1 MSATHTVITLGAA
14 VFAGV
19 ASHSALS
26 AFAASETATPEGYWR
41 TIDDETDE
49 AKGIVHITNQGGELT
64 GKVVKLM
71 NLETDDPHPT
81 CDDCPGERKG
91 QPVKGMTILWGV
103 EREGNEWSGGTILD
117 PESGDTYD
125 ASLELR
131 EGGQKL
137 DVRGFIGFSMLG
149 RTQTWERV
157 DKPKLKKDSG

>member
-1 MSATHTVITLGAA
+1 M
-14 VFAGV
+14 
-19 ASHSALS
+19 
-26 AFAASETATPEGYWR
+26 
-41 TIDDETDE
+41 
-49 AKGIVHITNQGGELT
+49 N
-64 GKVVKLM
+64 GKVAELM
-71 NLETDDPHPT
+71 NLETDDPNPT